1 MSPPNSPPSDPAAL
15 ALGALGWLLSD
26 DQRASR
32 LLDLTGLDADM
43 LRSGLDK
50 PAILAAILAFLEN
63 HEPDLIGA
71 AEALGVSPADL
82 VAARRELTR

>member
-1 MSPPNSPPSDPAAL
+1 MSPSRNSPSDPAAL

-26 DQRASR
+26 DQRAGR

-43 LRSGLDK
+43 LRNGLDK

-71 AEALGVSPADL
+71 ADALGVSPADL
-82 VAARRELTR
+82 VSARRELTR